1 MNLSGRPIV
10 MEYFRAEKSTDV
22 WYGHISSIFSII

>member
-1 MNLSGRPIV
+1 MNLSGRRIV
-10 MEYFRAEKSTDV
+10 MEYFRAEKSSDV